1 MTFKKRDFIEIEFTG
16 KIKDGDIFDSN
27 IKEDLKNSNLN
38 FEPKPF
44 ILSLGEKM
52 FLSGVEDFLIGKDVG
67 EYEVELSP
75 ENAFGHR
82 NKDLVKIISMR
93 VFKESKLNPVVG
105 MMFNFDGRMAKIRS
119 ISGGRVTIDF
129 NNPIAGKSVVYKI
142 KVLRKVDDLNEKAK
156 SLIEFL
162 FKKDLNF
169 EIKDKKIIITAEK
182 KLTEVIKL
190 FSEKFKDILSLELIV
205 KESDEKKEIN
215 NKQE

>member
-82 NKDLVKIISMR
+82 NKDLVKIISMS

-105 MMFNFDGRMAKIRS
+105 MMFNFDGKMAKIRS

-129 NNPIAGKSVVYKI
+129 NNPIAGRSVIYKI